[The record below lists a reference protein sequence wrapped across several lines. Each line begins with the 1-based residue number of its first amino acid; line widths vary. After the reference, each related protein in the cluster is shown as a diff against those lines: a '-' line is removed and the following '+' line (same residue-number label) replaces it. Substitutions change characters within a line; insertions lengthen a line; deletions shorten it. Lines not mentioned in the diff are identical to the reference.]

1 MAEDEYEILSR
12 HEISRL
18 RDEIKSLK
26 RGGEPDTKGLQK
38 AIQDLNDKLDQM
50 IEVFEAATEDLR
62 DEDKESELVDEKLDP
77 LLERISGIEEQNKK
91 IAEGLVTINDIIEE
105 KLAEISETAKSL
117 QDMQEDLK
125 EGMEEH
131 HHEERF
137 PAPPTMGP
145 PPLTRTGP
153 PTKPAGFT
161 PPPLPG
167 AREEHVPPHKKKRFH
182 LF

>member
-12 HEISRL
+12 NEISRL
-18 RDEIKSLK
+18 RDEIKALK
-26 RGGEPDTKGLQK
+26 SGREPDTKGLQR
-38 AIQDLNDKLDQM
+38 AIKDLNAKVDQM

-62 DEDKESELVDEKLDP
+62 DEDKESELVDEKIDP
-77 LLERISGIEEQNKK
+77 IIARISGIEEQNKK

-117 QDMQEDLK
+117 QNMQEDLR
-125 EGMEEH
+125 EGMEH

-145 PPLTRTGP
+145 PPLTSTAP

-167 AREEHVPPHKKKRFH
+167 AKEEHVPPHKKKRFH